1 MKFPIIIIIILLSE
15 SVCTV
20 VDLLKIN
27 ACYGTASQS
36 QSQDL
41 LLEKVN
47 SSVYDKSVRI
57 GFYYGRV
64 SESVSSVEECV
75 KIR

>member
-1 MKFPIIIIIILLSE
+1 MKFPIFIIILLSE
-15 SVCTV
+15 SVRTV

>member
-15 SVCTV
+15 SVRTV

-27 ACYGTASQS
+27 ACYGTAS

-57 GFYYGRV
+57 GFY
-64 SESVSSVEECV
+64 
-75 KIR
+75 